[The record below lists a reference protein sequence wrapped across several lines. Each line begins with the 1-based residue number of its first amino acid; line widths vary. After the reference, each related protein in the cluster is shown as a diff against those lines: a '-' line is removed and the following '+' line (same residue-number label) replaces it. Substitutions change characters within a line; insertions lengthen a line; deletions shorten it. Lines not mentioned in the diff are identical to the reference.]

1 MQGFNA
7 FVQPQMSAGFALK
20 SAFGAKKYLQNKL
33 NLLIIASVKDS
44 EVATLNLNPLSV

>member
-20 SAFGAKKYLQNKL
+20 SASVTKKCLQNKL
-33 NLLIIASVKDS
+33 NLLIIAFVKDS
-44 EVATLNLNPLSV
+44 EVATLNLKLLPV

>member
-7 FVQPQMSAGFALK
+7 FVQPQMNAGFALK
-20 SAFGAKKYLQNKL
+20 SAFGSKKYLQNKL

>member
-1 MQGFNA
+1 MYLCNHK
-7 FVQPQMSAGFALK
+7 MSAGFVLK

-44 EVATLNLNPLSV
+44 EVATLNLKLLSV